1 MKTKGGQ
8 IARGVTTLQTGSGKS
23 VCKLLIPGG
32 ALGEAPPTRVFWQ
45 KRLQAVENKGRE
57 SQKENKEAAT
67 D

>member
-8 IARGVTTLQTGSGKS
+8 NGDGVTNLQTGSGKR
-23 VCKLLIPGG
+23 VCKLLILVS
-32 ALGEAPPTRVFWQ
+32 AFGEVPPTRVFWQ
-45 KRLQAVENKGRE
+45 KRLQTVENKGRE